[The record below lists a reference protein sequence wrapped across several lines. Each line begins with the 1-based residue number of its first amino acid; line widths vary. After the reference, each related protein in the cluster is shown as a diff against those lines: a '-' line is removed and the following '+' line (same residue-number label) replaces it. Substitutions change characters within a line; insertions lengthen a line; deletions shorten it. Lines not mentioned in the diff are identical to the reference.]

1 MATTIPCPEP
11 NAYYL
16 VMRPC
21 RADKHEECEGRRD
34 RTNHIDPH
42 PTVCRCCTNG
52 HYRGEAKQRHT
63 EWKINRNWLRAGD
76 PCKVKGLSTDCV
88 FRALL
93 TNGKDMV
100 EVVDRRKGGVH
111 RVSPDRVTRVAKTGG
126 RR

>member
-1 MATTIPCPEP
+1 MPAAIPCPEP

-16 VMRPC
+16 VMLSC
-21 RADKHEECEGRRD
+21 RSGDHENCVGRRD

-42 PTVCRCCTNG
+42 PTICMCCTNDHWQG
-52 HYRGEAKQRHT
+52 DTKQRLT
-63 EWKINRNWLRAGD
+63 RWRINRNWLREGD

-93 TNGKDMV
+93 TNGTTMV

-111 RVSPDRVTRVAKTGG
+111 RVSPDRVTRIAKTGG
-126 RR
+126 RA